1 MEYTILE
8 VNRLLEELGLR
19 DSNQS
24 PPSGLSAQDIVD
36 IIDGGVGLGFAISTD
51 EELGNYC

>member
-24 PPSGLSAQDIVD
+24 PPSGLSAKDIVD